1 MRIIAGEKRGLKLMM
16 PAGDAIRPTTDKVR
30 GAIFNT
36 LQTVLGEAEVF
47 VDLFGGSGAMALE
60 ALSRGIPEAWIFDV
74 SKASMAVIKKNIEK
88 AGYTDRVHC
97 GLMSARAAVS
107 YLADRGGTGDLIF
120 MDPPYAEGDASLA
133 LIEAIWDKKILK
145 SDGFIMMEHEKSV
158 IMPLCIK
165 GYQRLKEKKYGIT
178 VISYYSGE

>member
-1 MRIIAGEKRGLKLMM
+1 
-16 PAGDAIRPTTDKVR
+16 
-30 GAIFNT
+30 
-36 LQTVLGEAEVF
+36 
-47 VDLFGGSGAMALE
+47 
-60 ALSRGIPEAWIFDV
+60 
-74 SKASMAVIKKNIEK
+74 
-88 AGYTDRVHC
+88 
-97 GLMSARAAVS
+97 MSARAAVS
-107 YLADRGGTGDLIF
+107 YLADRGVTGDLIF